1 MRLEQAVDLATRFH
15 AGQVDKAG
23 NPYIEHVLRVMDAV
37 DTDREKLV
45 AVMHDLLEDTPLTAS
60 DLQCAGCPPQIV
72 DGVEAMTKRDGE
84 DYEDFIRRAAV
95 HPIAR
100 AVKAADL
107 ADNADETRLAVLE
120 PDMAARL
127 RVKYASAQ
135 ALLQS
140 LVPMDP
146 ADRARA
152 RSAETGIPVG
162 AGTVGVPDGE
172 PEAWATFWCSQPD
185 CSRPAGTIELTPAA
199 KVNGSGGRDHV
210 LVVWTFLGTSSR
222 GVNHER
228 LSDVRGA
235 LADTEALYTIDS
247 ELAPWWC
254 PRCERI
260 YCGSHWRQRT
270 RFDDWFYDCTD
281 GTCPQGHTRTLW
293 D

>member
-37 DTDREKLV
+37 DTDQEKLV

-60 DLQCAGCPPQIV
+60 DLHCAGCPPQIV

-84 DYEDFIRRAAV
+84 DYDDFIRRAAV

-120 PDMAARL
+120 PDIAARL
-127 RVKYASAQ
+127 RIKYASAR

-140 LVPMDP
+140 LRSMDP
-146 ADRARA
+146 ADRARV

-172 PEAWATFWCSQPD
+172 SEAWATFWCSEPT
-185 CSRPAGTIELTPAA
+185 CRRPAGTVELIRAA
-199 KVNGSGGRDHV
+199 VVNGSGGRDYG
-210 LVVWTFLGTSSR
+210 LVVWTFVGTSSQ
-222 GVNHER
+222 GVTQER
-228 LSDVRGA
+228 LLVVRGA
-235 LADTEALYTIDS
+235 LADSAALYSIDS

-254 PRCERI
+254 PRCKRT
-260 YCGSHWRQRT
+260 YCGSHWLQET
-270 RFDDWFYDCTD
+270 LFDDGFYDCTD